1 MKRNKWILYING
13 VLLSVF
19 AACSADS
26 PMEMVQDDG
35 RVEIRI
41 NSNIASSVEAATR
54 AVLDGM
60 INSGFGTDLD
70 VAFARAD
77 ADNSGTYTA
86 YGTDAPAGSIAA
98 SSKELSFAPAQ
109 YYR

>member
-1 MKRNKWILYING
+1 MLMKRNKWILYING

-60 INSGFGTDLD
+60 INSGFGTDLPMP
-70 VAFARAD
+70 
-77 ADNSGTYTA
+77 TTA
-86 YGTDAPAGSIAA
+86 VRIPHMEPMRRREA
-98 SSKELSFAPAQ
+98 
-109 YYR
+109 